1 MRYCFARFMRRK
13 LGRLAA
19 WLVTAGMLVYLFS
32 RVPFHE
38 VLEKVGQAAPWL
50 VPAMVAII
58 LAVYVADTFAIWK
71 TFGWFVTPMRFPE
84 TLALRGATFLLALVN
99 YALGQGAL
107 IYFLHR
113 TRGVKLMRAA
123 AAVLLIMGINL
134 LLLLLLTS
142 LGLVLG
148 AGALPE
154 LRTIVLIGY
163 LGLVVYVVA
172 LAVRPAWLTSRPI
185 LDVLLNAGLVGHL
198 KCMAVR
204 LPHIITLLVLNHVA
218 LLAFGVHVP
227 LLQSVLCI
235 PVVLL
240 VAVLPISVQGLGPTQ
255 GAMLVFFTRFAQGST
270 QPEREATILAAS
282 LSVQAIASVVQI
294 TIGALCIRSQ
304 VGRRLKD
311 VSREVPRDG
320 AMSVKENGPES

>member
-1 MRYCFARFMRRK
+1 MRRK

-32 RVPFHE
+32 RVPVNE
-38 VLEKVGQAAPWL
+38 VLEKVGQAAPWM
-50 VPAMVAII
+50 VPAIVVIV
-58 LAVYVADTFAIWK
+58 LAVWVTDTFAIWK
-71 TFGWFVTPMRFPE
+71 TFGWFVTRMRFRE

-99 YALGQGAL
+99 YALGQGAF
-107 IYFLHR
+107 IYFLNR

-134 LLLLLLTS
+134 LLLLMLTS
-142 LGLVLG
+142 LGLVMG
-148 AGALPE
+148 TGALPE
-154 LRTIVLIGY
+154 LRNIVVIGY
-163 LGLVVYVVA
+163 AGLAVYVVA
-172 LAVRPAWLTSRPI
+172 LVLRPAWLTSRPI

-204 LPHIITLLVLNHVA
+204 LPHIITLLILNHVA
-218 LLAFGVHVP
+218 LAAYGVHLPV
-227 LLQSVLCI
+227 LQTVLCV

-255 GAMLVFFTRFAQGST
+255 GAMLVFFTRYAPGST
-270 QPEREATILAAS
+270 QAEREATILAAS
-282 LSVQAIASVVQI
+282 LSVQALSSLVQI

-304 VGRRLKD
+304 IGRQLKD
-311 VSREVPRDG
+311 VSKDVPKDG
-320 AMSVKENGPES
+320 AMSVKENAPESRS